1 MTLIAVHSAMVL
13 PILRIDATTSI
24 IFSGEI
30 ETSLDDPTLTT
41 NIEQEEILSTVE
53 DCDVIDATLEQEE
66 LVVEVEEDTV

>member
-1 MTLIAVHSAMVL
+1 MPLIATHSAMAL
-13 PILRIDATTSI
+13 PIIRIDATTSI

-41 NIEQEEILSTVE
+41 NIEQEEILTTVE
-53 DCDVIDATLEQEE
+53 DSDVVDTSLEQEE